1 MLLAGFAE
9 GLYNPDVAVLLGE
22 ALGMFMMY
30 LADKAEIQYKVT
42 DNDDANE
49 VEQALEK
56 ITNFKDQKMEFDKY
70 NAEGEQP
77 EMPTEES
84 SEKPAPTGL
93 MARQE
98 TA

>member
-1 MLLAGFAE
+1 MRIFFLISFLIYSKLIFSSVFTYDLNG
-9 GLYNPDVAVLLGE
+9 
-22 ALGMFMMY
+22 
-30 LADKAEIQYKVT
+30 
-42 DNDDANE
+42 
-49 VEQALEK
+49 EK

-77 EMPTEES
+77 EMPMEES